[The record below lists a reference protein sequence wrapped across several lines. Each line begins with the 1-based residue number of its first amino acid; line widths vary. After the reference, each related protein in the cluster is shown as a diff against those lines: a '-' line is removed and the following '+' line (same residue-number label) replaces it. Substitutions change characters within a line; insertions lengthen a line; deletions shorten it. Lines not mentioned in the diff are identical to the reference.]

1 MQSVLII
8 THVEHEGPGL
18 LQTILDEHQIPYE
31 VILHKDGVTLPSAAD
46 YAAVVVMG
54 GPMSAN
60 DATPM
65 MKEELRFLEDVI
77 QSRVPYFGVCLGLQ
91 TMVKAAGGEVIK
103 NDVREVAFRDEQDT
117 FFSVDVT
124 EHGMSDPLM
133 KKLPETFA
141 MFHLHGE
148 TVELTKEMTLLA
160 SGEWCVNQIVRLAPT
175 QYGIQGHLELTN
187 EMFEEWCK
195 KESWLKEKDQKQLK
209 EDWRTRRTELQLA
222 MRVLF
227 RNFLSIAGLN

>member
-1 MQSVLII
+1 MSSVLII
-8 THVEHEGPGL
+8 QHLPHEGPGL
-18 LQTILDEHQIPYE
+18 IGTMLDEHQIPYE
-31 VILHKDGVTLPSAAD
+31 VVMHDDGVSLPSPAD

-54 GPMSAN
+54 GSMSAN
-60 DATPM
+60 DDTPM
-65 MKEELRFLEDVI
+65 IKEELRFLEDVI
-77 QSRVPYFGVCLGLQ
+77 QSRVPFFGVCLGLQ
-91 TMVKAAGGEVIK
+91 TMVKAAGGEVLK
-103 NDVREVAFRDEQDT
+103 NDCREIGFRDEQNT

-124 EHGMSDPLM
+124 EHGMQDPLM

-148 TVELTKEMTLLA
+148 TVEMTKEMTLLA
-160 SGEWCVNQIVRLAPT
+160 SGEWCVNQIVRIAPT

-187 EMFEEWCK
+187 EMFDGWCK
-195 KESWLKEKDQKQLK
+195 TEAWLKEKDQKQLK

-227 RNFLSIAGLN
+227 GNFLSVAGLS